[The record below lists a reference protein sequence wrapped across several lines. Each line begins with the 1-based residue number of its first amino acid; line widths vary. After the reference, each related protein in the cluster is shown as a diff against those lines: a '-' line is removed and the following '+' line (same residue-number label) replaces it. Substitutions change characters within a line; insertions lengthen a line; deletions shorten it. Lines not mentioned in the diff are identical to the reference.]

1 MGTRTLFSDIDLAIN
16 SGDRIGLVGHN
27 GSGKST
33 LFSILSGTLEP
44 DTGDISRNH
53 DLQLEI
59 VEQFIGDDLL
69 ALTLLGALLQ
79 KLPAEEAVSGR
90 YRAEQLLTD
99 LGFDPAEYDF
109 LVNDLSGGQQNR
121 LMFARAII
129 TGPNLI
135 LFDEPTN
142 HLDLRTVLIF
152 EGYLKTTRSAFLI
165 ISHDRAFLDRVTNR
179 TVFLRDERLYNF
191 DLPYTSAREAL
202 EEQDLAAA
210 ATREQE
216 EKDIRR
222 LEASAKRLATW
233 GRVYDNEKLAR
244 KAKSMEKRIDRMKD
258 EKTFVSRGSGLNL
271 TVDVGGAQ
279 ADRMLAIEGCDIHA
293 PDRSTLFHI
302 EDMIIR
308 PCERVALLGHNGVG
322 KTTLITRIMDLY
334 AGEPA
339 GDEIRFNPQCQ
350 IGYYDQELNRLNPAL
365 SMLENLRENCA
376 GAGNRIK
383 TALIRAGFPY
393 TDIDKKV
400 EILSGG
406 EKARLMFLIIEL
418 NQPNFL
424 ILDEPTNHIDIQGKE
439 ELEAQILDSKATV
452 IITSHDRRF
461 VDNIANRYLLIH
473 SGQLRE
479 IHRPEEFYQ
488 MDRADRPLVAHENV
502 VEKTELSEEETLARI
517 IELEELITADEARK
531 PKFQKLKLQAAWR
544 NELSE
549 LKELLL

>member
-1 MGTRTLFSDIDLAIN
+1 MTLLLQCHRLSHSMGTRTLFSDIDLAIN
-16 SGDRIGLVGHN
+16 FG
-27 GSGKST
+27 
-33 LFSILSGTLEP
+33 
-44 DTGDISRNH
+44 
-53 DLQLEI
+53 
-59 VEQFIGDDLL
+59 
-69 ALTLLGALLQ
+69 
-79 KLPAEEAVSGR
+79 
-90 YRAEQLLTD
+90 
-99 LGFDPAEYDF
+99 
-109 LVNDLSGGQQNR
+109 
-121 LMFARAII
+121 
-129 TGPNLI
+129 
-135 LFDEPTN
+135 
-142 HLDLRTVLIF
+142 
-152 EGYLKTTRSAFLI
+152 
-165 ISHDRAFLDRVTNR
+165 DRAFLDRVTNR

-279 ADRMLAIEGCDIHA
+279 ADRMLAIERCEIHA

-302 EDMIIR
+302 ED
-308 PCERVALLGHNGVG
+308 
-322 KTTLITRIMDLY
+322 
-334 AGEPA
+334 
-339 GDEIRFNPQCQ
+339 
-350 IGYYDQELNRLNPAL
+350 
-365 SMLENLRENCA
+365 
-376 GAGNRIK
+376 
-383 TALIRAGFPY
+383 
-393 TDIDKKV
+393 
-400 EILSGG
+400 
-406 EKARLMFLIIEL
+406 LIIEL

-439 ELEAQILDSKATV
+439 ELETQILDSKATV

-479 IHRPEEFYQ
+479 IHRPEAFYQ

-502 VEKTELSEEETLARI
+502 VEKTELSE
-517 IELEELITADEARK
+517 
-531 PKFQKLKLQAAWR
+531 
-544 NELSE
+544 
-549 LKELLL
+549 LKELLF